1 MNNRLFKLI
10 MIFLVS
16 IVVITKYGESYSAEV
31 TTSIKDAGLIVSPT
45 LSREVRGLVKF
56 DLPSVPEGSTI
67 DFVSLHLKL
76 QGNPLQGD
84 YLDFIAFPV
93 TANWSLANLSWSS
106 PWTKP
111 GGDFIDTLVTMG
123 GISFSQGDEIYL
135 DITEFYKLWSFGTL
149 ENKGIILL
157 PFTNRTYKFG
167 IVKDPKLP
175 PNVIAEV
182 IVFYTGP
189 EVKK

>member
-1 MNNRLFKLI
+1 MNNRLFKSI
-10 MIFLVS
+10 VIFLVS
-16 IVVITKYGESYSAEV
+16 IVIVTICVEGYSANLTASV
-31 TTSIKDAGLIVSPT
+31 KDAGLIISPT
-45 LSREVRGLVKF
+45 LSRETRGLVKF

-93 TANWSLANLSWSS
+93 TTHWSLANLSWSS
-106 PWTKP
+106 PWTKS

-135 DITEFYKLWSFGTL
+135 DITDFYKLWSSGTL

-157 PFTNRTYKFG
+157 PFTNRTYNFG

-175 PNVIAEV
+175 LDIIAEV